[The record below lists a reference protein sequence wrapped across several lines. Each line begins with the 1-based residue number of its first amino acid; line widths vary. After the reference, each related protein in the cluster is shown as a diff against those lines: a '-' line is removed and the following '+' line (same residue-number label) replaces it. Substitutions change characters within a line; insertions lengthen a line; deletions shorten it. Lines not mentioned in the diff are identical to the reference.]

1 MGSDILLK
9 MIPGDLE
16 LLQQYAKEG
25 SEEAFAELAHRHLDL
40 VYSAALRQVHSPQLA
55 EEVAQSVFTDLS
67 RSAKRMKPGTVLT
80 AWLYQVTRRT
90 AVDVVRRESRRQL
103 REQLAAEL
111 TDMNAH
117 PSLWS
122 QIEPLLEEAMESL
135 DPVERTAILLRYFEE
150 RSLREVGQTL
160 GTSEDAAQKRVSR
173 AVDRLRE
180 FLSQRGVAVGA
191 SALVLALSANAVQ
204 SAPLGLITAISSG
217 ATASG
222 AALHSV
228 TTFGATKALAMTT
241 LQKVIIVAALTGAA
255 GVALYENHQASAAR
269 DQLQASQQ
277 RENPLKEQLSQTTQ
291 ERDEAATQLAALREE
306 NDALRGNAA
315 ELPKLRAEVARL
327 RDSSR
332 EARNGGSATTG
343 ADPALDEAFKT
354 WAVRASRL
362 RQRLD
367 QAPNQQIPEMRFLTE
382 KNWFDA
388 VKNLAQLETDSD
400 YNQAFSTVR
409 NQAKD
414 EFGRMLQHALRSY
427 TDANN
432 GQLPQ
437 DLTQLKPY
445 FDKPVDDAV
454 LQRYQLLQSG
464 PLNAV
469 PPDQYLVAD
478 VAPLIDEERDAVYR
492 FSLNG
497 TSSHSGS
504 PFEEAIK
511 DAGIQFAQA
520 HNDLLPT
527 EPSQFTPYLKQPVP
541 PEGELQPT
549 PRLAVSN
556 PRDRGTGRP

>member
-1 MGSDILLK
+1 
-9 MIPGDLE
+9 
-16 LLQQYAKEG
+16 
-25 SEEAFAELAHRHLDL
+25 
-40 VYSAALRQVHSPQLA
+40 
-55 EEVAQSVFTDLS
+55 
-67 RSAKRMKPGTVLT
+67 MKPDTVLT

-103 REQLAAEL
+103 REQLAVEL

-122 QIEPLLEEAMESL
+122 QIEPLLEEAMENL
-135 DPVERTAILLRYFEE
+135 EPVERTAILLRYFEQ

-173 AVDRLRE
+173 AVERLRE
-180 FLSQRGVAVGA
+180 FLSQRGVTVGA

-204 SAPLGLITAISSG
+204 SAPLGLVTAISS

-228 TTFGATKALAMTT
+228 ATFGATKALAMTT

-255 GVALYENHQASAAR
+255 GVALYENHQVSAAR
-269 DQLQASQQ
+269 EQLQTMQQ
-277 RENPLKEQLSQTTQ
+277 REDPLKEQLSQTTQ
-291 ERDEAATQLAALREE
+291 ERDEAATQLAALRDE
-306 NDALRGNAA
+306 NNTLRGSAA

-332 EARNGGSATTG
+332 EAQLKGGSATSG
-343 ADPALDEAFKT
+343 ADAALDEAFKT
-354 WAVRASRL
+354 WAVRATRL
-362 RQRLD
+362 RQHLD
-367 QAPNQQIPEMRFLTE
+367 QAPNQQIPELKLLTE

-388 VKNLAQLETDSD
+388 VKNLKQLDTDND
-400 YNQAFSTVR
+400 YNEAFSTTR
-409 NQAKD
+409 NLAKG
-414 EFGRMLQHALRSY
+414 EFGRMLQQALRGY

-437 DLTQLKPY
+437 DLAQLKPY

-454 LQRYQLLQSG
+454 LQRYQLLQTG

-478 VAPLIDEERDAVYR
+478 VAPLIDEERDAVYH

-497 TSSHSGS
+497 TSSQSGS
-504 PFEEAIK
+504 PFEEAVK
-511 DAGIQFAQA
+511 DAGIKFAQA

-527 EPSQFTPYLKQPVP
+527 DPSQFTPYLKQPVP
-541 PEGELQPT
+541 PEKIQQVLNKIPPGVTTLQQ
-549 PRLAVSN
+549 LKAVMH
-556 PRDRGTGRP
+556 

>member
-1 MGSDILLK
+1 MTPS
-9 MIPGDLE
+9 DLE
-16 LLQQYAKEG
+16 LLARYAEEG
-25 SEEAFAELAHRHLDL
+25 SEEAFSELVHRHLDL
-40 VYSAALRQVHSPQLA
+40 IYSAALRQVHSPQLA

-67 RSAKRMKPGTVLT
+67 RSARRMKPDTVLT

-103 REQLAAEL
+103 REQLAVEL

-122 QIEPLLEEAMESL
+122 QIEPVLEEAMENL
-135 DPVERTAILLRYFEE
+135 EPVERTAILLRYFEQ
-150 RSLREVGQTL
+150 RSLREVGQRL

-204 SAPLGLITAISSG
+204 SAPLGLVTAISSG

-222 AALHSV
+222 AALHTV

-269 DQLQASQQ
+269 EQIQALQQG
-277 RENPLKEQLSQTTQ
+277 EDPLRDQLSQMTQ
-291 ERDEAATQLAALREE
+291 ERDEAATQAAALREE
-306 NDALRGNAA
+306 NDTLRGNAA
-315 ELPKLRAEVARL
+315 ELPKLRGDLARL

-332 EARNGGSATTG
+332 EGQSKAGSVTAG
-343 ADPALDEAFKT
+343 VDPGLDEAFKT
-354 WAVRASRL
+354 WAVRATRL

-367 QAPNQQIPEMRFLTE
+367 EAPNQQIPEMRFLTE

-388 VKNLAQLETDSD
+388 VKNLKQLETESD
-400 YNQAFSTVR
+400 YNEAFSSAR
-409 NQAKD
+409 NLAKG
-414 EFGRMLQHALRSY
+414 EFGRMLQQALRSY

-437 DLTQLKPY
+437 DLAQLKP
-445 FDKPVDDAV
+445 FFNKPVDDAV
-454 LQRYQLLQSG
+454 LQRYQLLQTG
-464 PLNAV
+464 ALNSLSH
-469 PPDQYLVAD
+469 DQYLVAD
-478 VAPLIDEERDAVYR
+478 VAPLIDEDRDAVYR
-492 FSLNG
+492 FSLTG

-504 PFEEAIK
+504 PFEDAIK
-511 DAGIQFAQA
+511 EAGVQFAQA

-527 EPSQFTPYLKQPVP
+527 DPAQLVPYLKQPVP
-541 PEGELQPT
+541 PEKIQQALSKIPAGVTTLQQ
-549 PRLAVSN
+549 LKAVMH
-556 PRDRGTGRP
+556 